1 MLKEM
6 RQELICNELN
16 KSGVVSI
23 DKLTRQLNA
32 SRSTIRRD
40 IYELGENNLLKP
52 IRGGAI
58 TLSNKTDHP
67 VAQEPSFIERSN
79 NDRDE
84 KTRIAHAA
92 RKLISPNETLILA
105 GGTTVNELCKTLND
119 CDPLYVVAT
128 DMMNAMQ
135 IASFPNIDLIVLG
148 GSVRKKHYNMIG
160 YFAESMI
167 SQIHADKAFLGVDA
181 VDFKLGF
188 MNFSSEEI
196 AVNKLIIKAST
207 QNIVLCDHTKF
218 NAIALANI
226 CSFSDVDTVI
236 TGVET
241 DPKHVAFL
249 EEKGIRVILA

>member
-6 RQELICNELN
+6 RQELICNELS

-40 IYELGENNLLKP
+40 IYELGECNLLKP
-52 IRGGAI
+52 IRGGAVS
-58 TLSNKTDHP
+58 LNDKPDRP
-67 VAQEPSFIERSN
+67 VSQEPSFVERSN
-79 NDRDE
+79 TYRDE
-84 KTRIAHAA
+84 KTRIAMAA

-105 GGTTVNELCKTLND
+105 GGTTVNEFSKTLSD
-119 CDPLYVVAT
+119 CNPLYVVAT
-128 DMMNAMQ
+128 DLMTAME
-135 IASFPNIDLIVLG
+135 IAAFPNIDLIVLG

-160 YFAESMI
+160 YFAESTI
-167 SQIHADKAFLGVDA
+167 SQIHADKAFIGVDA

-207 QNIVLCDHTKF
+207 QTIVLCDHAKF
-218 NAIALANI
+218 NSIALANI
-226 CSFSDVDTVI
+226 CSFSDVDIVI
-236 TGVET
+236 TGTET
-241 DPKHVAFL
+241 APEHVAFL
-249 EEKGIRVILA
+249 EEKGIKVILA